1 MQLCTCIFTNMKRTT
16 KYRLFLASM
25 VFAFMW
31 VIIGDLVSMH
41 IHIIYN
47 KDIAHHQP
55 FTKTHKSDKKSFK
68 VDSKKDSGFVKKLDY
83 SKILSISAQAKFLL
97 RTKDLLYW
105 FVPKLIACN
114 NAKPS
119 KGRAPPC

>member
-1 MQLCTCIFTNMKRTT
+1 MKKTT
-16 KYRLFLASM
+16 KYKLFLASM

-41 IHIIYN
+41 IHIIYD

-55 FTKTHKSDKKSFK
+55 FTKTHKSDKHSFK
-68 VDSKKDSGFVKKLDY
+68 VDSKKDSGFVKKIDF
-83 SKILSISAQAKFLL
+83 SKILDTSAQAKFLQS
-97 RTKDLLYW
+97 TKGLLYW

-114 NAKPS
+114 NPGAS